1 MNFLVDNIN
10 NFIEN
15 IICNYNK
22 DVDMDTTLK
31 DSISDA
37 FEILFGDSD
46 ISVELVNSIATL
58 VRNDL
63 DVGDAYYTKTDGEPT
78 LKKFMVNEAR
88 LRQANESRGR
98 MKNQIDELLCN
109 LVGTAEKCSNV
120 RVTNIDSFSALM
132 DRLTTERIKRYN
144 FLYKQNK
151 KPEAAHQELV
161 IEAVLVKIKELL
173 IQILNE
179 DGYVFVGEKRTFDE
193 SKLIEDVSQ
202 ILKNINDY
210 D

>member
-1 MNFLVDNIN
+1 MNFLVSNIN
-10 NFIEN
+10 DFIEN
-15 IICNYNK
+15 VIYNYNE
-22 DVDMDTTLK
+22 DVDIDTSLK
-31 DSISDA
+31 DSISNA
-37 FEILFGDSD
+37 FEVMFGDSD
-46 ISVELVNSIATL
+46 NSTALVNSIATL

-98 MKNQIDELLCN
+98 MKNKIDEVLGN
-109 LVGTAEKCSNV
+109 LVGTAESCSNV

-151 KPEAAHQELV
+151 KAEAAHQEIV
-161 IEAVLVKIKELL
+161 IESVLVKIKELL
-173 IQILNE
+173 YQILKE

-202 ILKNINDY
+202 ILKNID
-210 D
+210 DL